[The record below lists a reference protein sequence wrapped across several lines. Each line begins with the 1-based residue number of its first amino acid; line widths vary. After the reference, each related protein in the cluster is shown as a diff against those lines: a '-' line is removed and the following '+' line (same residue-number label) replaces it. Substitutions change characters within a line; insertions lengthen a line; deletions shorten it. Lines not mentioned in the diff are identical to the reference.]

1 MTNGDGRGF
10 SLRREGRQVS
20 NQRGEFTERVCPK
33 GAIESQLEV
42 GEAETAFCDAALK
55 QVGHVLAFGIGSEQL
70 RCGRVEQ
77 ERWGSGPRADRREL
91 GPHGDKVDA
100 GGDDPADIEENRQQN
115 QEKNPPGLVAADLVE
130 RRRGPPGSINDRP
143 ERNAEGNENTDSDE
157 KETLHLTC
165 LRKRQCALYV
175 RHAHDERRDRTDFW
189 RAVVPAG
196 RAALSDDPRDPVVP
210 GPLAYQL
217 AVSYQLAA
225 EPEAVPLSCAVQPC
239 FDSPG

>member
-1 MTNGDGRGF
+1 MSSHVPSASMGMRNCRRAAMRMTNGDGRGF

-55 QVGHVLAFGIGSEQL
+55 QIGHVLAFGIGSEQL

-165 LRKRQCALYV
+165 LRERHCALYV
-175 RHAHDERRDRTDFW
+175 RHGPVCLGNGER
-189 RAVVPAG
+189 
-196 RAALSDDPRDPVVP
+196 LCEP
-210 GPLAYQL
+210 G
-217 AVSYQLAA
+217 
-225 EPEAVPLSCAVQPC
+225 EPHYLTARGIP
-239 FDSPG
+239 